1 MKIKQKR
8 IFYIILILIIITSI
22 SYMALYYFNI
32 IPHKPY
38 YAEDFG
44 IETIHSKSDC
54 NNNGIDDYTD
64 ILLGARKDAQ
74 NKPKYESQYYAGG
87 YPPEN
92 QGVCTDVIWR
102 AFKNA
107 GYSLKDMV
115 DKDIKNNLSR
125 YPRVEG
131 KPDTNIDFRR
141 VPNLK
146 VFFQYNSKS
155 LTLDP
160 YEIEQWQPGDIV
172 IFGKNYK
179 HIGII
184 SDKRNRQ
191 GVPFL
196 IHNSGQPS
204 REEDALIQWH
214 NAQGITGHYRFD
226 GLQIAIN

>member
-8 IFYIILILIIITSI
+8 IFYIILILMIITI
-22 SYMALYYFNI
+22 AACVPLYHFNI
-32 IPHKPY
+32 IPHKEY
-38 YAEDFG
+38 YGEDFG
-44 IETIHSKSDC
+44 IETIKSKSDY
-54 NNNGIDDYTD
+54 NNNGVDDYTD

-92 QGVCTDVIWR
+92 QGVCTDVVWR

-146 VFFQYNSKS
+146 VFFQYNSKA

-184 SDKRNRQ
+184 SDKRNKS
-191 GVPFL
+191 GIPFI

-214 NAQGITGHYRFD
+214 NDQGITGHYRFD
-226 GLQIAIN
+226 GVKTSLN